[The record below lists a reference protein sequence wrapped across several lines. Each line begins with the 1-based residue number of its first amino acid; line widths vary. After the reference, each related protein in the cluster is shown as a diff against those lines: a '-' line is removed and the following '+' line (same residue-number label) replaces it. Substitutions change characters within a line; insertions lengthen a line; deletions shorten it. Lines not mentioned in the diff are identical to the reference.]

1 MHVFHVITTLNK
13 GGAESHLVDLCRA
26 LSQRGVRLTVAFL
39 KGDAYWVPTLRAV
52 GIDTIE
58 LGARHYADPAAV
70 IRLSR
75 EIRRQEPDIV
85 HAHMPPAEL
94 YTTAALCLAGGP
106 AYMVSKHVDRH
117 PFYPGPGARLL
128 ERLCARPAQSVL
140 CISQAVH
147 DYFRER
153 WPASL
158 AEKLVT
164 VRYGMN
170 PCQDAGDLAARAS
183 DLRREWGIAEDET
196 VFGIAAR
203 FVEQKAIDTLITAFA
218 RLKETAEQPVR
229 LVLVGQGPLEPS
241 LRALADGFGLGDR
254 IVWAGFRTD
263 IPVVMR
269 AFDVFVLSSIFEGF
283 GLVLLEAMEAATP
296 IVASGVSAIPEI
308 VVEGETGLLVP
319 PRQPDRLQ
327 DAMRSMLDPQ
337 ARKTLGAAGHRRL
350 IERFSVDKMADATF
364 AIYRSILAST
374 HKVGGT
380 AHDAVHPVSESSL

>member
-1 MHVFHVITTLNK
+1 MHIFHVITTLNK

-26 LSQRGVRLTVAFL
+26 LSQRGVRLSVAFL
-39 KGDAYWVPTLRAV
+39 KGDAYWVPTLEAM
-52 GIDTIE
+52 GIETIK
-58 LGARHYADPAAV
+58 LGARHHADPAAV
-70 IRLSR
+70 IRLAR
-75 EIRRQEPDIV
+75 EIRRQAPDIV

-94 YTTAALCLAGGP
+94 YATAALCLAGGP
-106 AYMVSKHVDRH
+106 AYMVSKHVDRY

-128 ERLCARPAQSVL
+128 EHLCARPAQSVL
-140 CISQAVH
+140 CISQAVN
-147 DYFRER
+147 DYFQER

-170 PCQDAGDLAARAS
+170 PCQGGDGFAARAA

-218 RLKETAEQPVR
+218 RLKKTTGQPIR
-229 LVLVGQGPLEPS
+229 LVLVGQGPLESS
-241 LRALADGFGLGDR
+241 LRGLADELNLGDA

-269 AFDVFVLSSIFEGF
+269 ALDVFVLSSIFEGF

-308 VVEGETGLLVP
+308 VVDGETGHLVP
-319 PRQPDRLQ
+319 PRQPDRLR
-327 DAMRSMLDPQ
+327 DAMRSMLDPE
-337 ARKTLGAAGHRRL
+337 ARKSLGAAGHRRL

-364 AIYRSILAST
+364 AIYCSILASAPT
-374 HKVGGT
+374 TGGT
-380 AHDAVHPVSESSL
+380 AHDAVHPVSGKSL

>member
-39 KGDAYWVPTLRAV
+39 KGDAYWVDTLQAIGV
-52 GIDTIE
+52 ETIE
-58 LGARHYADPAAV
+58 LGARHNADPFA
-70 IRLSR
+70 IFRLAR
-75 EIRRQEPDIV
+75 EIRRRAPDIV

-94 YTTAALCLAGGP
+94 YATAALCLAGGP

-117 PFYPGPGARLL
+117 PFYPGPGAPLL

-140 CISQAVH
+140 CISQAVN

-153 WPASL
+153 WSASL

-170 PCQDAGDLAARAS
+170 PCQGGGDLAAKAANV
-183 DLRREWGIAEDET
+183 RREWGIAEGET

-218 RLKETAEQPVR
+218 RLKDTTEQPVR

-241 LRALADGFGLGDR
+241 LRALADELNLGDR

-319 PRQPDRLQ
+319 PRQPDRLR
-327 DAMRSMLDPQ
+327 DAMRSMLDPEV
-337 ARKTLGAAGHRRL
+337 RKNLGAAGHLRL
-350 IERFSVDKMADATF
+350 IERFSVEKMADATF
-364 AIYRSILAST
+364 AIYCSILVTTRKAS
-374 HKVGGT
+374 GT
-380 AHDAVHPVSESSL
+380 AHDEVRPMSGNSL